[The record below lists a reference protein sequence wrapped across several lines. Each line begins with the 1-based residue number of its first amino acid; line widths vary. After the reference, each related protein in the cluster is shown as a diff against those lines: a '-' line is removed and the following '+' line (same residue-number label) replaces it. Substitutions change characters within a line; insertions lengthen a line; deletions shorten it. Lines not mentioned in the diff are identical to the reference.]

1 VGRVT
6 NAYASGRVA
15 YYKKTVLISS
25 KATFAITTMTS
36 PVKLYVYDL
45 SRGMARAMSMQFLGR
60 QIDGIWYSPTFESSC
75 EHHLTRSLRHTSV
88 VVFNKEVFYGQGIF
102 ITAPGQSHVCL
113 VVIGIQVSP
122 ADSDTL
128 TVWSTGIGS
137 RDGRDG
143 H

>member
-6 NAYASGRVA
+6 NAYASGQVA
-15 YYKKTVLISS
+15 YYKKTLLISS
-25 KATFAITTMTS
+25 KAITTMTS

-60 QIDGIWYSPTFESSC
+60 QLDGIWYSRTFESSC
-75 EHHLTRSLRHTSV
+75 EHFLTRSLRHTSV

-113 VVIGIQVSP
+113 VVIGI
-122 ADSDTL
+122 
-128 TVWSTGIGS
+128 
-137 RDGRDG
+137 
-143 H
+143 

>member
-1 VGRVT
+1 MGRVT
-6 NAYASGRVA
+6 NAYASRQVG
-15 YYKKTVLISS
+15 YYKKSLYFF
-25 KATFAITTMTS
+25 KAITTMTS

-60 QIDGIWYSPTFESSC
+60 QIEGIWYSRIFESSC
-75 EHHLTRSLRHTSV
+75 EHDLTRSLRHTSV

-113 VVIGIQVSP
+113 VVVIGIQVTP
-122 ADSDTL
+122 ADTL
-128 TVWSTGIGS
+128 TVWSTSIDS
-137 RDGRDG
+137 RYRRDG